1 MLDHAKCAYALHKIA
16 DQLFAD
22 FSHETAMIRQTWE
35 RIAADATFAHKV
47 RAVDAPWPVPTW
59 DGPLDGAITVT
70 PQKNPYYALS
80 VDGSQ
85 IYPDR
90 HHNVSCYL
98 INIGSVVVPYEL
110 PAKVELTSVPYV
122 FHGRENAFEQMTPTD
137 LVNAKRQELELR
149 AGLDLAMRIKKQA
162 PSDIPTVLLFDGSLI
177 FWHLAVHEQTVQR
190 MLLAQYLAIIEQ
202 LHKEQVVCAWYI
214 SMPKSKELINLVR
227 LFLCDFIPARKELYE
242 ITNRFVD
249 STIVR
254 FFLKP
259 MQRSII
265 FKNNAA
271 VSTQYPDRLRPYFF
285 YMHVGDEVGRVEI
298 PAWVAQDTRLT
309 DCVAQVVLDQCGKGQ
324 GYPVVLAE
332 AHEQAVVKGPDREL
346 FYHLIHKIGLQFNR
360 RPVLS
365 KKSFKKRVASI

>member
-1 MLDHAKCAYALHKIA
+1 MLDHAKLAHALHKIA

-22 FSHETAMIRQTWE
+22 FSREHAMIRQIWE
-35 RIAADATFAHKV
+35 RIAADPTFAHKV

-59 DGPLDGAITVT
+59 DGQLDGALPIAS
-70 PQKNPYYALS
+70 QKKPYYALS

-98 INIGSVVVPYEL
+98 INIGSIVVPYGVS
-110 PAKVELTSVPYV
+110 AKVELASVPHV
-122 FHGRENAFEQMTPTD
+122 FHGQENAFVQMTPTD
-137 LVNAKRQELELR
+137 LVNAKRQEFELQ
-149 AGLDLAMRIKKQA
+149 AGLELAMRIKKQV
-162 PSDIPTVLLFDGSLI
+162 PSDVPMVLLFDGSLI

-190 MLLAQYLAIIEQ
+190 TLLAQYFAIIEQ
-202 LHKEQVVCAWYI
+202 LHKERVVCAWYI

-227 LFLCDFIPARKELYE
+227 LSLCDFVPERKELYE

-249 STIVR
+249 STIAR

-271 VSTQYPDRLRPYFF
+271 VSSQYPDTIRPHFF
-285 YMHVGDEVGRVEI
+285 YLHVGDEIGRVEI
-298 PAWVAQDTRLT
+298 PAWIAHDARLV
-309 DCVAQVVLDQCGKGQ
+309 DLVAQVVLDQCGKGQ

-360 RPVLS
+360 RPILS
-365 KKSFKKRVASI
+365 KKSFKKRAASI